1 MQNMALISRIEV
13 KIKIFILKETIQ
25 LIDEFLV

>member
-13 KIKIFILKETIQ
+13 KINSFVHKATMQ
-25 LIDEFLV
+25 LIDEFIV